1 MPISISFRPLS
12 RSDFPL
18 LLEWLSAPHV
28 AAWWHET
35 LDLASVHAKYG
46 GERAMTG
53 LGLGPTAI
61 REFLRQIVFRD
72 PGVSAVITDPEEH
85 NLRSLRAFQKVGF
98 TITKTVQLASENF
111 KRQVVRIDRPQA

>member
-98 TITKTVQLASENF
+98 TITKTVQLASDLDHP
-111 KRQVVRIDRPQA
+111 RLW